1 MINQI
6 FGGPVL
12 PTLFKLA
19 VASVVVGVLLAF
31 FGIQP
36 IDLWRNFID
45 TVAHIWHMGFDAID
59 WSVRYILLG
68 AVVVIPIWLAVR
80 VFTYLTERK

>member
-1 MINQI
+1 MNAL

-12 PTLFKLA
+12 PTLIKLA
-19 VASVVVGVLLAF
+19 VASVVVGILLAI

-45 TVAHIWHMGFDAID
+45 TVAHIWNMGFDALS

-68 AVVVIPIWLAVR
+68 AVVVVPIWLVLR
-80 VFTYLTERK
+80 VWTYLVERK

>member
-1 MINQI
+1 MNAL
-6 FGGPVL
+6 FGGPIL

-19 VASVVVGVLLAF
+19 VASVLVGILLAV

-36 IDLWRNFID
+36 IDLWRNFAD
-45 TVAHIWHMGFDAID
+45 TVAHIWHMGFDAIN

-68 AVVVIPIWLAVR
+68 AVVVIPIWIVVR
-80 VFTYLTERK
+80 LWTYLVERK

>member
-1 MINQI
+1 MNAL

-19 VASVVVGVLLAF
+19 VASVVVGILLAI

-36 IDLWRNFID
+36 IDLWRNFLD
-45 TVAHIWHMGFDAID
+45 TVAHIWNMGFDALN

-68 AVVVIPIWLAVR
+68 AVVVVPIWLVLR
-80 VFTYLTERK
+80 IWTYLVERK